1 MQFIPIKTRVM
12 QPPQDDLLSVLDG
25 SLGDFTEGDVL
36 MVSSKV
42 VAIHEGTCIPTAEGL
57 KEKLVQEEA
66 DVIIPRDYYNTPLTL
81 AHNTF
86 IGAAGIDE
94 SNGDGHLILLPK
106 DLFLSAKNLYEYI
119 KAKKQ
124 LKYFGI
130 VIIDS
135 QSTVLRYGA
144 TGVALSWWGIRPLQ
158 DHCGRS
164 DLFGRAIKHERS
176 NIVDGLAAAATVVSG
191 EVDECM
197 PLVIA
202 RAVPNLVFTEENT
215 KDELFATFE
224 DDGFRVLYQNYL
236 NN

>member
-1 MQFIPIKTRVM
+1 M
-12 QPPQDDLLSVLDG
+12 QPPQDDLLSVLSE

-42 VAIHEGTCIPTAEGL
+42 VAIHEGACVPIVEGL
-57 KEKLVQEEA
+57 KEKLVQQEA
-66 DVIIPRDYYNTPLTL
+66 DIIIPRDYYGTPLTL

-119 KAKKQ
+119 KEKKQ
-124 LKYFGI
+124 LKTFG
-130 VIIDS
+130 VIITDS
-135 QSTVLRYGA
+135 HSTALRYGA
-144 TGVALSWWGIRPLQ
+144 SGVALSWWGIMPLQ
-158 DHCGRS
+158 DHRGRA
-164 DLFGRAIKHERS
+164 DLFGREIKHERS

-215 KDELFATFE
+215 KDQLFATFE

-236 NN
+236 KD